1 MALPYPE
8 TTVPATLLD
17 AYWPAAGG
25 TRAWRPFVLAV
36 VGSGLLAISAKISVP
51 MVPVPISM
59 QTFVVLVIGAAF
71 GWRLAGATV
80 LLYLVEG
87 IAGLPVFSQGAGPAY
102 FAGTTGGYLVGFLA
116 AAVLVGW
123 LAERGWDRSVA
134 WTAAAM
140 VLGNVVI
147 YVLGLAWLYVV
158 ITTIRGVD
166 GFGLPQLLAA
176 GLTPFLIGDAL
187 KIALAS
193 ALLPLAW
200 RSRR

>member
-1 MALPYPE
+1 MTAQPE
-8 TTVPATLLD
+8 TAAPTTLLE
-17 AYWPAAGG
+17 AYWPGSIRS
-25 TRAWRPFVLAV
+25 RAWRAVVLAV
-36 VGSGLLAISAKISVP
+36 VGSGLLALSAKLNVP

-80 LLYLVEG
+80 LLYLAEG
-87 IAGLPVFSQGAGPAY
+87 IAGLPVFAQGAGPAY

-116 AAVLVGW
+116 AATLVGW
-123 LAERGWDRSVA
+123 LAERGWDRNVA

-158 ITTIRGVD
+158 ITMIRGID

-193 ALLPLAW
+193 AVLPLAW
-200 RSRR
+200 RVRR